1 MKTFSLNKV
10 IAIFAL
16 LFLIGGGKTLAET
29 TATLQASSTDP
40 SQGRPE
46 FAYTINN
53 VNVLNGGVIDYG
65 YWNVNLYSV
74 VNSPANAAAF
84 AFYAVAGK
92 PNTYYIY
99 NYSAKKWVTYDLAT
113 SYNNDMKGFLK
124 LSDTKTEGCYFEITS
139 CTNDTHSGYQMRPYA
154 SDGTIDED
162 CYLNYNGGNG
172 ANVSLTV
179 GLWKDP
185 GSQDKGACWILKKV
199 DLEVNSIQTST
210 NEAKPEHVFTMR
222 NANGDYVNSNLYR
235 TLAASD
241 YAQFAFYEVS
251 GKASAYYIYNYSA
264 KKWLKYTTSATYTKG
279 KDFVFNGEKS
289 ERSEFYITDAAKD
302 GVSGVQIQPYN
313 AAGNAAN
320 NYLNFY
326 GGGGDNVAH
335 TIGNYTTDGNN
346 DAGSLWVFTEVEIA
360 NNNAVI
366 TNKTMSEGSVVSTL
380 LENHTGNGTKL
391 LKETAIDWT
400 KQKVI
405 AEIDLSTCGTGTED
419 LFSIG
424 ENIQTFE
431 ANNIHMYKKSD
442 GSITAYLV
450 GNPIKGG
457 ITGFESSTLLDGNML
472 RVELSSEKGFVV
484 NDVVV
489 FSKEAINQYSEQY
502 YTNQFFSLSNIQ
514 VGSGE
519 GTNQESRAK
528 YNYISVAT
536 KDYQTATVTSSNTL
550 DEVTVNSFNA
560 QNDVDVQLKRSLTP
574 TQWNTFCVPFT
585 ISEDVIAEKFGAGTL
600 VYTFGSMN
608 GNVMNF
614 AHSTTIEAGTPYIVK
629 PTKEVVNPSFTG
641 VNIEA
646 TAAKKVGADGYFMQ
660 GIYSAKTDLTT
671 DGTNLFLGDGN
682 KFYKPAGA
690 TTAKMKGLRAF
701 FIVPQGTNLA
711 ALRANIDGATTAIDE
726 LTAVVEQPTD
736 NRIYNLQGQF
746 VGTSF
751 EGLHGVYVQNGKK
764 VLVK

>member
-1 MKTFSLNKV
+1 MKTFSLNK
-10 IAIFAL
+10 IFAIFAL

-53 VNVLNGGVIDYG
+53 VNVLNGTTIDYG

-74 VNSPANAAAF
+74 VNSPANAASF

-92 PNTYYIY
+92 SNTYYIY

-113 SYNNDMKGFLK
+113 SYDNTKGFLK

-162 CYLNYNGGNG
+162 RYLNFNGGNG
-172 ANVSLTV
+172 ANASITV
-179 GLWKDP
+179 GLWQDN
-185 GSQDKGACWILKKV
+185 GSQDKGACWILKEA
-199 DLEVNSIQTST
+199 DLSVKANITNTSLAAGSIVNSLYT
-210 NEAKPEHVFTMR
+210 N
-222 NANGDYVNSNLYR
+222 Y
-235 TLAASD
+235 
-241 YAQFAFYEVS
+241 Q
-251 GKASAYYIYNYSA
+251 
-264 KKWLKYTTSATYTKG
+264 
-279 KDFVFNGEKS
+279 
-289 ERSEFYITDAAKD
+289 
-302 GVSGVQIQPYN
+302 
-313 AAGNAAN
+313 
-320 NYLNFY
+320 
-326 GGGGDNVAH
+326 
-335 TIGNYTTDGNN
+335 
-346 DAGSLWVFTEVEIA
+346 
-360 NNNAVI
+360 
-366 TNKTMSEGSVVSTL
+366 
-380 LENHTGNGTKL
+380 GNGTQFV
-391 LKETAIDWT
+391 KETAIDWT
-400 KQKVI
+400 NQKVV
-405 AEIDLSTCGTGTED
+405 AEIDVSTCGTGTED

-424 ENIQTFE
+424 EDAITWF
-431 ANNIHMYKKSD
+431 ANNIHMYKTT
-442 GSITAYLV
+442 GGITAYLV
-450 GNPIKGG
+450 GNPVGG
-457 ITGFESSTLLDGNML
+457 GATAFGPVSFDGNIL

-484 NDVVV
+484 NDRVI
-489 FSKEAINQYSEQY
+489 FSKEVINQYSEQY
-502 YTNQFFSLSNIQ
+502 YSKQFFSLSTIK

-519 GTNQESRAK
+519 GNNQESKAK
-528 YNYISVAT
+528 YNYISVVT
-536 KDYQTATVTSSNTL
+536 NDYQTATVTSSNTL

-560 QNDVDVQLKRSLTP
+560 QNDVDVQLKRSLSP
-574 TQWNTFCVPFT
+574 AQWNTFCVPFT

-614 AHSTTIEAGTPYIVK
+614 KASTTIEAGKPYIVK
-629 PTKEVVNPSFTG
+629 PTKEVVDPTFTG
-641 VNIEA
+641 VNIVESDPV
-646 TAAKKVGADGYFMQ
+646 KSGENGFFMQ
-660 GIYSAKTDLTT
+660 GTYGAKTDLTT
-671 DGTNLFLGDGN
+671 DGTNLFLGEGN

-690 TTAKMKGLRAF
+690 TTARMKGLRAF

-726 LTAVVEQPTD
+726 LTTVVEQPTD

>member
-1 MKTFSLNKV
+1 MKTFSLNK
-10 IAIFAL
+10 IFAIFAL

-40 SQGRPE
+40 SLGKPE

-53 VNVLNGGVIDYG
+53 VNVLDNGNTIDYG

-74 VNSPANAAAF
+74 RNSPANAAAF

-92 PNTYYIY
+92 SNTYYIY

-113 SYNNDMKGFLK
+113 SYNNNMKGFLK

-199 DLEVNSIQTST
+199 DLGVNSIQTST

-222 NANGDYVNSNLYR
+222 NANNSYVNSNLYCA
-235 TLAASD
+235 TSTSD

-251 GKASAYYIYNYSA
+251 GKTSAYYIYNYSA

-279 KDFVFNGEKS
+279 QDFVFNGEKS

-326 GGGGDNVAH
+326 GGGGANVSN

-380 LENHTGNGTKL
+380 LENHTGNGTQL
-391 LKETAIDWT
+391 VKETAIDWT
-400 KQKVI
+400 TQKIV
-405 AEIDLSTCGTGTED
+405 AEIDISTCGTGTED

-424 ENIQTFE
+424 DDAISWN
-431 ANNIHMYKKSD
+431 AVNIHMYKSSK
-442 GSITAYLV
+442 GINAYLS
-450 GNPIKGG
+450 GNPASGTPTASG
-457 ITGFESSTLLDGNML
+457 ATADGNML

-484 NDVVV
+484 NGSVV
-489 FSKEAINQYSEQY
+489 FSKETINQYS
-502 YTNQFFSLSNIQ
+502 TLFSLSTIK

-519 GTNQESRAK
+519 NNQNSRAT
-528 YNYISVAT
+528 YNFIRVVT
-536 KDYQTATVTSSNTL
+536 NDYQAATVTSSNTL
-550 DEVTVNSFNA
+550 DEVAVNSFNA
-560 QNDVDVQLKRSLTP
+560 QNNVDVQLKRTLSP
-574 TQWNTFCVPFT
+574 EHWNSFCVPFA
-585 ISEDVIAEKFGAGTL
+585 ISEDVIAEKFGAGTQI
-600 VYTFGSMN
+600 YTFGSMN

-614 AHSTTIEAGTPYIVK
+614 AHSTTIEAGMPYIVK
-629 PTKEVVNPSFTG
+629 PTKEVVDPSFTG

-671 DGTNLFLGDGN
+671 DGTNLFLGEGN
-682 KFYKPAGA
+682 KFYKPSGT
-690 TTAKMKGLRAF
+690 TTAKMKGMRAF

-726 LTAVVEQPTD
+726 FATVVEQPTD

>member
-1 MKTFSLNKV
+1 M
-10 IAIFAL
+10 
-16 LFLIGGGKTLAET
+16 
-29 TATLQASSTDP
+29 QASSTDP
-40 SQGRPE
+40 SLGKPE

-53 VNVLNGGVIDYG
+53 VNVIDGTIDYG

-74 VNSPANAAAF
+74 VNTPANAASF

-92 PNTYYIY
+92 SNTYYIY

-113 SYNNDMKGFLK
+113 SYNNNMKGFLK

-172 ANVSLTV
+172 ANASLTV

-199 DLEVNSIQTST
+199 DLGVNSIQTST
-210 NEAKPEHVFTMR
+210 NEAKPEHQYTMR
-222 NANGDYVNSNLYR
+222 NANNDYVNSSLYR
-235 TLAASD
+235 TLNSAD

-251 GKASAYYIYNYSA
+251 GKTNAYYIYNYSA
-264 KKWLKYTTSATYTKG
+264 KKWLKYTTSATYTVG
-279 KDFVFNGEKS
+279 KDFVSNGEKS

-326 GGGGDNVAH
+326 AGGDQNTNH
-335 TIGNYTTDGNN
+335 TIGNWTDGGNN
-346 DAGSLWVFTEVEIA
+346 DLGSLWLFTEVEIA

-366 TNKTMSEGSVVSTL
+366 TNKTMSEGSVVSTV
-380 LENHTGNGTKL
+380 LENHTGDGTKF
-391 LKETAIDWT
+391 TRDIAIDWT
-400 KQKVI
+400 KQKVV
-405 AEIDLSTCGTGTED
+405 AEIDISTCGTGTED

-424 ENIQTFE
+424 ENIQTFK
-431 ANNIHMYKKSD
+431 ANNIHMYKTTGGIS
-442 GSITAYLV
+442 AYVV
-450 GNPIKGG
+450 GNPLSGG
-457 ITGFESSTLLDGNML
+457 ATAFGPVSFDGNIL

-484 NDVVV
+484 NDRVI
-489 FSKEAINQYSEQY
+489 FSKEIINQYSEQKY
-502 YTNQFFSLSNIQ
+502 GTQFFSLSNIQ

-519 GTNQESRAK
+519 NNQNSRAK
-528 YNYISVAT
+528 YNYIRVVT
-536 KDYQTATVTSSNTL
+536 NDYKTATVTVSNTL
-550 DEVTVNSFNA
+550 DEVAVNSFNA
-560 QNDVDVQLKRSLTP
+560 QNNVDVQLKRTLSP
-574 TQWNTFCVPFT
+574 AHWNSFCVPFA
-585 ISEDVIAEKFGAGTL
+585 ISADVIAEKFGAGTL

-614 AHSTTIEAGTPYIVK
+614 APSTTIEAGKPYIVK
-629 PTKEVVNPSFTG
+629 PTQEVVDPSFTG

-690 TTAKMKGLRAF
+690 TTARMKGLRAF

-726 LTAVVEQPTD
+726 FATVVEQPTD

>member
-1 MKTFSLNKV
+1 MKTFSLNK
-10 IAIFAL
+10 IFAIFAL

-40 SQGRPE
+40 SLGKPE

-53 VNVLNGGVIDYG
+53 VNVLNGTTIDYG

-74 VNSPANAAAF
+74 VNSPANAASF

-92 PNTYYIY
+92 SNTYYIY

-113 SYNNDMKGFLK
+113 SYNNNMKGFLK

-172 ANVSLTV
+172 ANASLTV

-199 DLEVNSIQTST
+199 DLGVNSIQTST

-222 NANGDYVNSNLYR
+222 NANNSYVNSNLYCA
-235 TLAASD
+235 TSTSD

-251 GKASAYYIYNYSA
+251 GKTSAYYIYNYSA

-279 KDFVFNGEKS
+279 QDFVSNGEKS

-326 GGGGDNVAH
+326 KGGDQNTNN

-380 LENHTGNGTKL
+380 LENHTGDGTKL

-400 KQKVI
+400 QQKVV

-424 ENIQTFE
+424 KDIQTFKE
-431 ANNIHMYKKSD
+431 NNIHVYKTS
-442 GSITAYLV
+442 GGITAYLV
-450 GNPIKGG
+450 GNPASGG
-457 ITGFESSTLLDGNML
+457 ATAFGPVSFDGNIL

-484 NDVVV
+484 NDRAI
-489 FSKEAINQYSEQY
+489 FSKEIINQYSEQKY
-502 YTNQFFSLSNIQ
+502 GKQFFSLSNIQ

-519 GTNQESRAK
+519 GTNQETKAT
-528 YNYISVAT
+528 YNYISVVT
-536 KDYQTATVTSSNTL
+536 NDYKAATVTSSNTL
-550 DEVTVNSFNA
+550 DEVAVNSFNA
-560 QNDVDVQLKRSLTP
+560 QNNVDVQLKRTLSP
-574 TQWNTFCVPFT
+574 EHWNSFCVPFA
-585 ISEDVIAEKFGAGTL
+585 ISADVIAEKFGAGTL

-614 AHSTTIEAGTPYIVK
+614 APSTTIEAGKPYIVK
-629 PTKEVVNPSFTG
+629 PTKEVVDPSFTG

-690 TTAKMKGLRAF
+690 TTARMKGLRAF

-711 ALRANIDGATTAIDE
+711 ALRANIDGAPTAIDE
-726 LTAVVEQPTD
+726 FATVVEQPAD

>member
-1 MKTFSLNKV
+1 M
-10 IAIFAL
+10 
-16 LFLIGGGKTLAET
+16 GGGKTLAET

-40 SQGRPE
+40 SLGRPE
-46 FAYTINN
+46 FVYTINN
-53 VNVLNGGVIDYG
+53 VNVLDNGNTIDYG

-74 VNSPANAAAF
+74 RNSPANAASF

-92 PNTYYIY
+92 SNTYYIY
-99 NYSAKKWVTYDLAT
+99 NCSAKKWVTYDLAT
-113 SYNNDMKGFLK
+113 SYDNTKGFLK

-162 CYLNYNGGNG
+162 RYLNFNGGNG
-172 ANVSLTV
+172 ANASITV
-179 GLWKDP
+179 GLWQDN

-199 DLEVNSIQTST
+199 DLGVKANITNTFLAEGSIVSSIC
-210 NEAKPEHVFTMR
+210 
-222 NANGDYVNSNLYR
+222 ANH
-235 TLAASD
+235 
-241 YAQFAFYEVS
+241 
-251 GKASAYYIYNYSA
+251 
-264 KKWLKYTTSATYTKG
+264 KG
-279 KDFVFNGEKS
+279 
-289 ERSEFYITDAAKD
+289 
-302 GVSGVQIQPYN
+302 
-313 AAGNAAN
+313 
-320 NYLNFY
+320 
-326 GGGGDNVAH
+326 
-335 TIGNYTTDGNN
+335 DGNKY
-346 DAGSLWVFTEVEIA
+346 VQ
-360 NNNAVI
+360 
-366 TNKTMSEGSVVSTL
+366 
-380 LENHTGNGTKL
+380 
-391 LKETAIDWT
+391 ETAIDWT

-405 AEIDLSTCGTGTED
+405 AEIDISTCGTGTED

-424 ENIQTFE
+424 DDATSWN
-431 ANNIHMYKKSD
+431 AVNIHMYRKGTS
-442 GSITAYLV
+442 GFTAYLS
-450 GNPIKGG
+450 KGSAGVTSG
-457 ITGFESSTLLDGNML
+457 IVPDGNIL
-472 RVELSSEKGFVV
+472 IVEVSSEKGFVV
-484 NDVVV
+484 NGKVL
-489 FSKEAINQYSEQY
+489 FSNEVINQYS
-502 YTNQFFSLSNIQ
+502 TIFSLSTIKL
-514 VGSGE
+514 GSGE
-519 GTNQESRAK
+519 GTNQETTAT
-528 YNYISVAT
+528 YNYIRVVT
-536 KDYQTATVTSSNTL
+536 KDYQPVTETSSNVLNEASINTF
-550 DEVTVNSFNA
+550 VA
-560 QNDVDVQLKRSLTP
+560 QSTVDVQLKRSLSP
-574 TQWNTFCVPFT
+574 EHWNSFCVPFA
-585 ISEDVIAEKFGAGTL
+585 ISADVIAEKFGAGTL

-614 AHSTTIEAGTPYIVK
+614 THSTTIEAGEPYIVK

-726 LTAVVEQPTD
+726 LTTVVEQPTD

>member
-1 MKTFSLNKV
+1 MHCY
-10 IAIFAL
+10 
-16 LFLIGGGKTLAET
+16 FLSGGGKTLAET

-40 SQGRPE
+40 SLGRPE

-53 VNVLNGGVIDYG
+53 VNVLNGTTIDYG

-74 VNSPANAAAF
+74 VNSPANAASF

-92 PNTYYIY
+92 SNTYYIY

-113 SYNNDMKGFLK
+113 SYDNTKGFLK
-124 LSDTKTEGCYFEITS
+124 LSDTKTEGCYFEVTS

-162 CYLNYNGGNG
+162 RYLNFNGGNG
-172 ANVSLTV
+172 ANASITV
-179 GLWKDP
+179 GLWQDN
-185 GSQDKGACWILKKV
+185 GSQDKGACWILKEA
-199 DLEVNSIQTST
+199 DLGV
-210 NEAKPEHVFTMR
+210 K
-222 NANGDYVNSNLYR
+222 AN
-235 TLAASD
+235 
-241 YAQFAFYEVS
+241 
-251 GKASAYYIYNYSA
+251 
-264 KKWLKYTTSATYTKG
+264 
-279 KDFVFNGEKS
+279 
-289 ERSEFYITDAAKD
+289 
-302 GVSGVQIQPYN
+302 
-313 AAGNAAN
+313 
-320 NYLNFY
+320 
-326 GGGGDNVAH
+326 
-335 TIGNYTTDGNN
+335 
-346 DAGSLWVFTEVEIA
+346 
-360 NNNAVI
+360 I
-366 TNKTMSEGSVVSTL
+366 TNTSLAEGSVVSTV
-380 LENHTGNGTKL
+380 LENHTGDGTKFTR
-391 LKETAIDWT
+391 ETAIDWT
-400 KQKVI
+400 TQKIV
-405 AEIDLSTCGTGTED
+405 AEIDISTCGTGTED

-424 ENIQTFE
+424 DDATSWN
-431 ANNIHMYKKSD
+431 AVNIHMYRTGTS
-442 GSITAYLV
+442 GFSAYLS
-450 GNPIKGG
+450 GNANSKDGTGVTSG
-457 ITGFESSTLLDGNML
+457 IVPDGNIL
-472 RVELSSEKGFVV
+472 RVEVSSEKGFVV
-484 NDVVV
+484 NGTVL
-489 FSKEAINQYSEQY
+489 FSKEKINQYS
-502 YTNQFFSLSNIQ
+502 TLFSLSTIK

-519 GTNQESRAK
+519 GNNQESRAK

-614 AHSTTIEAGTPYIVK
+614 TPSTIIEAGKPYIVK
-629 PTKEVVNPSFTG
+629 PANTVVNPTFTG

-646 TAAKKVGADGYFMQ
+646 VAAKQVGANGFFMQ
-660 GIYSAKTDLTT
+660 GTYGAKTDLTT
-671 DGTNLFLGDGN
+671 DGTNLFLGEGN
-682 KFYKPAGA
+682 KFYKPSGT
-690 TTAKMKGLRAF
+690 TTARMKGLRAF

-726 LTAVVEQPTD
+726 LTTVVEQPTD

>member
-1 MKTFSLNKV
+1 M
-10 IAIFAL
+10 
-16 LFLIGGGKTLAET
+16 GGGKTLAET

-40 SQGRPE
+40 SLGKPE

-53 VNVLNGGVIDYG
+53 VNVLNGTTIDYG

-74 VNSPANAAAF
+74 VNSPANAASF

-92 PNTYYIY
+92 SNTYYIY

-113 SYNNDMKGFLK
+113 SYNNNMKGFLK

-172 ANVSLTV
+172 ANASLTV

-199 DLEVNSIQTST
+199 DLGVNSIQTST

-222 NANGDYVNSNLYR
+222 NANNSYVNSNLYCA
-235 TLAASD
+235 TSTSD

-251 GKASAYYIYNYSA
+251 GKTSAYYIYNYSA

-279 KDFVFNGEKS
+279 QDFVSNGEKS

-326 GGGGDNVAH
+326 KGGDQNTNN

-380 LENHTGNGTKL
+380 LENHTGDGTKL

-400 KQKVI
+400 QQKVV

-424 ENIQTFE
+424 KDIQTFKE
-431 ANNIHMYKKSD
+431 NNIHVYKTS
-442 GSITAYLV
+442 GGITAYLV
-450 GNPIKGG
+450 GNPASGG
-457 ITGFESSTLLDGNML
+457 ATAFGPVSFDGNIL

-484 NDVVV
+484 NDRAI
-489 FSKEAINQYSEQY
+489 FSKEIINQYSEQKY
-502 YTNQFFSLSNIQ
+502 GKQFFSLSNIQ

-519 GTNQESRAK
+519 GTNQETKAT
-528 YNYISVAT
+528 YNYISVVT
-536 KDYQTATVTSSNTL
+536 NDYKAATVTSSNTL
-550 DEVTVNSFNA
+550 DEVAVNSFNA
-560 QNDVDVQLKRSLTP
+560 QNNVDVQLKRTLSP
-574 TQWNTFCVPFT
+574 EHWNSFCVPFA
-585 ISEDVIAEKFGAGTL
+585 ISADVIAEKFGAGTL

-614 AHSTTIEAGTPYIVK
+614 APSTTIEAGKPYIVK
-629 PTKEVVNPSFTG
+629 PTKEVVDPTFTG

-682 KFYKPAGA
+682 KFYKPAGT
-690 TTAKMKGLRAF
+690 TTARMKGLRAY

-726 LTAVVEQPTD
+726 LTTVVEQPTD

>member
-1 MKTFSLNKV
+1 
-10 IAIFAL
+10 
-16 LFLIGGGKTLAET
+16 
-29 TATLQASSTDP
+29 
-40 SQGRPE
+40 
-46 FAYTINN
+46 
-53 VNVLNGGVIDYG
+53 
-65 YWNVNLYSV
+65 
-74 VNSPANAAAF
+74 
-84 AFYAVAGK
+84 
-92 PNTYYIY
+92 
-99 NYSAKKWVTYDLAT
+99 
-113 SYNNDMKGFLK
+113 
-124 LSDTKTEGCYFEITS
+124 
-139 CTNDTHSGYQMRPYA
+139 MRPYA

-199 DLEVNSIQTST
+199 DLGVNSIQTST

-222 NANGDYVNSNLYR
+222 NANNDYVNSSLYR
-235 TLAASD
+235 TLNSAD
-241 YAQFAFYEVS
+241 YAQFAFNEVS
-251 GKASAYYIYNYSA
+251 GKTNAYYIYNYSA
-264 KKWLKYTTSATYTKG
+264 KKWLKYTTSATYTVG
-279 KDFVFNGEKS
+279 KDFVSNGEKS

-326 GGGGDNVAH
+326 AGGDQNTNH
-335 TIGNYTTDGNN
+335 TIGNWTDGGNN

-380 LENHTGNGTKL
+380 LENHTGDGTKL

-400 KQKVI
+400 QQKVI
-405 AEIDLSTCGTGTED
+405 AEIDLSTCGTGIED

-424 ENIQTFE
+424 EKIQTSK
-431 ANNIHMYKKSD
+431 ANNIHMYKTSD
-442 GSITAYLV
+442 GITAYLV
-450 GNPIKGG
+450 GNPLSGG
-457 ITGFESSTLLDGNML
+457 ATAFGPVSFDGNIL

-484 NDVVV
+484 NDRVI
-489 FSKEAINQYSEQY
+489 FSKEIINQYSEQKY
-502 YTNQFFSLSNIQ
+502 GTQFFSLSNIQ

-519 GTNQESRAK
+519 GTNQETKAT
-528 YNYISVAT
+528 YNYISVVT
-536 KDYQTATVTSSNTL
+536 NDYKTATVTVSNTL
-550 DEVTVNSFNA
+550 DEVAVNSFNA
-560 QNDVDVQLKRSLTP
+560 QNNVDVQLKRSLSP
-574 TQWNTFCVPFT
+574 EHWNSFCVPFA
-585 ISEDVIAEKFGAGTL
+585 ISEDVIAEKFGAGTQICA
-600 VYTFGSMN
+600 FGSMN

-629 PTKEVVNPSFTG
+629 PTKEVVDPSFTG

-690 TTAKMKGLRAF
+690 TTARMKGLRAF

-726 LTAVVEQPTD
+726 LTTVVEQPTD

>member
-29 TATLQASSTDP
+29 TATLQASSTDS
-40 SQGRPE
+40 SQGRPD

-53 VNVLNGGVIDYG
+53 VNAIDGVADYG

-74 VNSPANAAAF
+74 RNNPTNAASF

-113 SYNNDMKGFLK
+113 SYNNMQGFLK

-139 CTNDTHSGYQMRPYA
+139 CTKDTHSGYQMRPYA
-154 SDGTIDED
+154 SDGTIDTD
-162 CYLNYNGGNG
+162 RYLNYNGGNG
-172 ANVSLTV
+172 ANASKTV
-179 GLWKDP
+179 GLWQDP
-185 GSQDKGACWILKKV
+185 GSSDAGSCWILKEA
-199 DLEVNSIQTST
+199 DLGV
-210 NEAKPEHVFTMR
+210 K
-222 NANGDYVNSNLYR
+222 AN
-235 TLAASD
+235 
-241 YAQFAFYEVS
+241 
-251 GKASAYYIYNYSA
+251 
-264 KKWLKYTTSATYTKG
+264 
-279 KDFVFNGEKS
+279 
-289 ERSEFYITDAAKD
+289 
-302 GVSGVQIQPYN
+302 
-313 AAGNAAN
+313 
-320 NYLNFY
+320 
-326 GGGGDNVAH
+326 
-335 TIGNYTTDGNN
+335 
-346 DAGSLWVFTEVEIA
+346 
-360 NNNAVI
+360 I
-366 TNKTMSEGSVVSTL
+366 TNTSLAEGSVVSTV
-380 LENHTGNGTKL
+380 LENHTGDGTQL
-391 LKETAIDWT
+391 VKETAIDWT
-400 KQKVI
+400 TQKIV
-405 AEIDLSTCGTGTED
+405 AEIDISTCGTGTED

-424 ENIQTFE
+424 KDAITWS
-431 ANNIHMYKKSD
+431 ANNIHMYKAS
-442 GSITAYLV
+442 GGITAYLV
-450 GNPIKGG
+450 GNPVGG
-457 ITGFESSTLLDGNML
+457 GATAFGPVSFDGNIL

-484 NDVVV
+484 NDRVI
-489 FSKEAINQYSEQY
+489 FSKEVINQYSEQY
-502 YTNQFFSLSNIQ
+502 YKEQFFSLSTIK

-519 GTNQESRAK
+519 GTHQETKAT
-528 YNYISVAT
+528 YNYIRVVT
-536 KDYQTATVTSSNTL
+536 NDYQAATVTSSNTL

-560 QNDVDVQLKRSLTP
+560 QNDVDVQLKRSLSP
-574 TQWNTFCVPFT
+574 AHWNSFCVPFT
-585 ISEDVIAEKFGAGTL
+585 ISADVIAEKFGAGTL

-614 AHSTTIEAGTPYIVK
+614 APSTTIEAGKPYIVK
-629 PTKEVVNPSFTG
+629 PTQEVVDPSFTG

-660 GIYSAKTDLTT
+660 GIYSAKTDLAT

-690 TTAKMKGLRAF
+690 TTARMKGLRAF

-726 LTAVVEQPTD
+726 FATVVEQPTD

>member
-1 MKTFSLNKV
+1 M
-10 IAIFAL
+10 
-16 LFLIGGGKTLAET
+16 
-29 TATLQASSTDP
+29 QASSTDP
-40 SQGRPE
+40 SLGKPE

-53 VNVLNGGVIDYG
+53 VNVLNGTTIDYG

-74 VNSPANAAAF
+74 VNSPANAASF

-92 PNTYYIY
+92 SNTYYIY

-113 SYNNDMKGFLK
+113 SYNNNMKGFLK

-172 ANVSLTV
+172 ANASLTV

-199 DLEVNSIQTST
+199 DLGVNSIQTST

-222 NANGDYVNSNLYR
+222 NANNSYVNSNLYCA
-235 TLAASD
+235 TSTSD

-251 GKASAYYIYNYSA
+251 GKTSAYYIYNYSA

-279 KDFVFNGEKS
+279 QDFVSNGEKS

-326 GGGGDNVAH
+326 KGGDQNTNN

-366 TNKTMSEGSVVSTL
+366 TNKTMSEGSVVSTV
-380 LENHTGNGTKL
+380 LENHTGNGTQL
-391 LKETAIDWT
+391 VKETAIDWT
-400 KQKVI
+400 TQKIV
-405 AEIDLSTCGTGTED
+405 AEIDISTCGTGTED

-424 ENIQTFE
+424 DDAISWN
-431 ANNIHMYKKSD
+431 AVNIHMYKSSK
-442 GSITAYLV
+442 GINAYLS
-450 GNPIKGG
+450 GNPASGTPTASG
-457 ITGFESSTLLDGNML
+457 ATADGNML

-484 NDVVV
+484 NGSVV
-489 FSKEAINQYSEQY
+489 FSKETINQYS
-502 YTNQFFSLSNIQ
+502 TLFSLSTIK

-519 GTNQESRAK
+519 NNQNSRAT
-528 YNYISVAT
+528 YNFIRVVT
-536 KDYQTATVTSSNTL
+536 NDYQAATVTSSNTL
-550 DEVTVNSFNA
+550 DEVAVNSFNA
-560 QNDVDVQLKRSLTP
+560 QNNVDVQLKRTLSP
-574 TQWNTFCVPFT
+574 EHWNSFCVPFA
-585 ISEDVIAEKFGAGTL
+585 ISEDVIAEKFGAGTQIC
-600 VYTFGSMN
+600 TFGSMN

-614 AHSTTIEAGTPYIVK
+614 AHSTTIEAGKPYIVK
-629 PTKEVVNPSFTG
+629 PTQEMVDPSFTG

-646 TAAKKVGADGYFMQ
+646 TVAKKVGADGYFMQ

-682 KFYKPAGA
+682 KFYKPAGT
-690 TTAKMKGLRAF
+690 TTARMKGLRAF
-701 FIVPQGTNLA
+701 FIVPKGTNLA

-726 LTAVVEQPTD
+726 FATVVEQPTD

>member
-1 MKTFSLNKV
+1 MKTFSLNKI

-40 SQGRPE
+40 SLGRPE

-53 VNVLNGGVIDYG
+53 VNVLNGTTIDYG

-74 VNSPANAAAF
+74 VNSPANAASF

-92 PNTYYIY
+92 SNTYYIY

-162 CYLNYNGGNG
+162 CYLNYNGGND
-172 ANVSLTV
+172 ANASLTV

-185 GSQDKGACWILKKV
+185 GTQDKGACWILKKV
-199 DLEVNSIQTST
+199 DLGVNSIQTST

-222 NANGDYVNSNLYR
+222 NANNDYVNSSLYR
-235 TLAASD
+235 TLNSAD

-251 GKASAYYIYNYSA
+251 GKANAYYIYNYSA

-289 ERSEFYITDAAKD
+289 ERCEFYITDAAKD

-326 GGGGDNVAH
+326 GGGGANVSN

-380 LENHTGNGTKL
+380 LENHTGNGTQL
-391 LKETAIDWT
+391 VKETAIDWT
-400 KQKVI
+400 TQKIV
-405 AEIDLSTCGTGTED
+405 AEIDISTCGTGTED

-424 ENIQTFE
+424 DDAISWN
-431 ANNIHMYKKSD
+431 AVNIHMYKSSK
-442 GSITAYLV
+442 GINAYLS
-450 GNPIKGG
+450 GNPASGTPTASG
-457 ITGFESSTLLDGNML
+457 ATADGNML

-484 NDVVV
+484 NGSVV
-489 FSKEAINQYSEQY
+489 FSKETINQYS
-502 YTNQFFSLSNIQ
+502 TLFSLSTIK

-519 GTNQESRAK
+519 NNQNSRAT
-528 YNYISVAT
+528 YNFIRVVT
-536 KDYQTATVTSSNTL
+536 NDYQAATVTSSNTL
-550 DEVTVNSFNA
+550 DEVAVNSFNA
-560 QNDVDVQLKRSLTP
+560 QNNVDVQLKRTLSP
-574 TQWNTFCVPFT
+574 EHWNSFCVPFA
-585 ISEDVIAEKFGAGTL
+585 ISEDVIAEKFGAGTQIC
-600 VYTFGSMN
+600 TFGSMN

-614 AHSTTIEAGTPYIVK
+614 AHSTTIEAGKPYIVK
-629 PTKEVVNPSFTG
+629 PTQEVVDPSFTG

-646 TAAKKVGADGYFMQ
+646 TVAKKVGADGYFMQ

-682 KFYKPAGA
+682 KFYKPLGT
-690 TTAKMKGLRAF
+690 TTAKMKGMRAY
-701 FIVPQGTNLA
+701 FIVPSGTNFA

-726 LTAVVEQPTD
+726 FATVVEQPTD

>member
-1 MKTFSLNKV
+1 MHGFGCAIDDPRATVTLGSSYDKTNITIEIDNENGLTVNGNSTTF
-10 IAIFAL
+10 
-16 LFLIGGGKTLAET
+16 
-29 TATLQASSTDP
+29 TATFLAALFNNSNLTFASQ
-40 SQGRPE
+40 QGDGRMHGTYKSVKVVSKTVP
-46 FAYTINN
+46 
-53 VNVLNGGVIDYG
+53 YG
-65 YWNVNLYSV
+65 
-74 VNSPANAAAF
+74 
-84 AFYAVAGK
+84 
-92 PNTYYIY
+92 I
-99 NYSAKKWVTYDLAT
+99 
-113 SYNNDMKGFLK
+113 
-124 LSDTKTEGCYFEITS
+124 I
-139 CTNDTHSGYQMRPYA
+139 
-154 SDGTIDED
+154 
-162 CYLNYNGGNG
+162 
-172 ANVSLTV
+172 
-179 GLWKDP
+179 
-185 GSQDKGACWILKKV
+185 
-199 DLEVNSIQTST
+199 TST
-210 NEAKPEHVFTMR
+210 NETMPEHVFTMR
-222 NANGDYVNSNLYR
+222 NANNNYVNSNLYCA
-235 TLAASD
+235 TSTSD

-251 GKASAYYIYNYSA
+251 GKTNAYYIYNYSA
-264 KKWLKYTTSATYTKG
+264 KKWLKYTTSSTYTVG
-279 KDFVFNGEKS
+279 KDFVSNGEKS
-289 ERSEFYITDAAKD
+289 ERSEFYITNAAKG
-302 GVSGVQIQPYN
+302 GVNGVQIQPYN

-326 GGGGDNVAH
+326 AGGDQNTNH
-335 TIGNYTTDGNN
+335 TIGNWTDGGNN
-346 DAGSLWVFTEVEIA
+346 DLGSLWLFTEVEIA

-380 LENHTGNGTKL
+380 LENHTGDGTKL

-400 KQKVI
+400 KQKVV

-424 ENIQTFE
+424 ENIQTFK
-431 ANNIHMYKKSD
+431 ANNLHVYKKND
-442 GSITAYLV
+442 GNITAYLV
-450 GNPIKGG
+450 GNPLGG
-457 ITGFESSTLLDGNML
+457 GTTAFESSTLLDGNML
-472 RVELSSEKGFVV
+472 RVELSSEKGFVM

-519 GTNQESRAK
+519 GTNQESKAK
-528 YNYISVAT
+528 YNYIRVAT
-536 KDYQTATVTSSNTL
+536 NDYKTATVTSSNTL
-550 DEVTVNSFNA
+550 DEVAVNSFNA
-560 QNDVDVQLKRSLTP
+560 QNNVDVQLKRTLSP
-574 TQWNTFCVPFT
+574 EHWNSFCVPFA
-585 ISEDVIAEKFGAGTL
+585 ISEDVIAEKFGAGTQ
-600 VYTFGSMN
+600 VCTFGSMN

-629 PTKEVVNPSFTG
+629 PTQEVVNPSFTG

-682 KFYKPAGA
+682 KFYKPAGT
-690 TTAKMKGLRAF
+690 TTARMKGLRAF

-726 LTAVVEQPTD
+726 LTTVVEQPTD